1 MLPTKFEQRQLL
13 RFCPELGH
21 VLNCLLNK
29 AYEWTYSMRL
39 FLFVF
44 IDRYSSE
51 QEPRE
56 RWWRIAYSKTRLGWY
71 FRCTH

>member
-1 MLPTKFEQRQLL
+1 
-13 RFCPELGH
+13 
-21 VLNCLLNK
+21 
-29 AYEWTYSMRL
+29 MRL